1 MVIPQVKLVLVLSE
15 TVLVLVLDASRS
27 RRAGSTWLTPR
38 HPIRARIALAAF
50 TVAWFIFA
58 GHSRAQSVQ
67 EPVARAW
74 ALSSTDC
81 ALNAA
86 QFRCEPVAGLKDDQ
100 PLCSV
105 MVDCGE
111 GTEVIVAVPVDPV
124 WLIPELDFELDL
136 QPERAGAQL
145 LVRAVLPDSIDP
157 ATGEPLAVWLAGPQA
172 ETAGRWNRLRFSEN
186 RVDLQTLLRRQVWVL
201 RGRLGGEISARSAYI
216 DAVGVNVHCGPGK
229 HRVLVGQP
237 VLAGAIAAQ
246 PEQVATLP
254 RIQLI
259 RDLPVAPAAFLQPQD
274 PDPSDGTRRP
284 ALAVRS
290 GTVLEAAGQPLFPRI
305 IQHNGEP
312 MALLAEAGFN
322 TLQLPTAATEQQ
334 LAEATAAG
342 LWIVCPPPP
351 SLGIVPIDGRHD
363 RVMAWSLGLDRTA
376 ADLPLG
382 QSLTDQIRQFDL
394 RTGRPLM
401 AGTAE
406 AFAAWGGL
414 CDVLL
419 VGTSPLVT
427 GLGRDRYGD
436 WVAAARESTGDRIP
450 VWADLPTEAPAALIR
465 QAMAAAGQVPPL
477 PLSPAEMEELA
488 FEAVAGGARGL
499 RFLSR
504 SRLDGNDPQSRLRL
518 QTLRRINR
526 RLDVAEPWAAG
537 GIILGTSQA
546 AGGVSVAGLRNNRGQ
561 LLIVNQSSGAAHPVS
576 GAAPVRTLRFT
587 NPWSGI
593 SDQAWQV
600 TDEGLVPLPAQYG
613 ATGVEIQLDQ
623 AAALS
628 LVVVTQDPTLVDRIN
643 QTWRRTGTREQVE
656 LRNELTSQW
665 LALLQVVE
673 SQSTAAGRVDSAA
686 SGALNDA
693 VNLVRNAQETINN
706 GTPSLAGSA
715 LDQADQRLALAQQE
729 MSRTAR
735 SQFAFHTSSP
745 LLEHAALIPMHWQL
759 ATRLAGQTWEPNG
772 LAGGDFENLQQ
783 MVDAGWENVRPDDPQ
798 LQTDVGLTESG
809 RVAGG
814 YGLQLTARHPA
825 AQAGLPESPPLRIVS
840 APVFVRANRLVR
852 IHGWFRVPDPL
863 SHAVH
868 GLLVH
873 DSLGG
878 RDLGVC
884 TTGSSDWQEFTLY
897 RGAGE
902 ETQLRVIIELNGYGT
917 ALLDEITV
925 QAIELPDLGVRS
937 AAK

>member
-1 MVIPQVKLVLVLSE
+1 M
-15 TVLVLVLDASRS
+15 
-27 RRAGSTWLTPR
+27 AGPTL
-38 HPIRARIALAAF
+38 
-50 TVAWFIFA
+50 
-58 GHSRAQSVQ
+58 
-67 EPVARAW
+67 EW

-81 ALNAA
+81 ALSAA
-86 QFRCEPVAGLKDDQ
+86 QFRCESVTGQNDGQ
-100 PLCSV
+100 PLQSV
-105 MVDCGE
+105 SVVCGE
-111 GTEVIVAVPVDPV
+111 GSEIIVAVPVEPV

-136 QPERAGAQL
+136 QPERPGVQL
-145 LVRAVLPDSIDP
+145 LVRAVMPDSIDP
-157 ATGEPLAVWLAGPQA
+157 ETGEPLAVWLAGPQA
-172 ETAGRWNRLRFSEN
+172 ETAGRWNRLRFSEH
-186 RVDLQTLLRRQVWVL
+186 RVDLATLLRRQVWVL
-201 RGRLGGEISARSAYI
+201 RGRLGGQVTGSSAYI
-216 DAVGVNVHCGPGK
+216 DAVGVNVHCGQGPQ
-229 HRVLVGQP
+229 RVLLGRPSLTGGV
-237 VLAGAIAAQ
+237 AAR
-246 PEQVATLP
+246 PEQVARLP

-259 RDLPVAPAAFLQPQD
+259 RDPAVAQAAFLQPQE
-274 PDPSDGTRRP
+274 PAPADGSRRP

-322 TLQLPTAATEQQ
+322 TIQLPVAATEQQ
-334 LAEATAAG
+334 LAEAAAAG
-342 LWIVCPPPP
+342 LWLVCPPPA
-351 SLGIVPIDGRHD
+351 SLGIVPVDGRHD
-363 RVMAWSLGLDRTA
+363 RVLAWSLGLDRTA

-382 QSLTDQIRQFDL
+382 QTLAGQIRQFDL
-394 RTGRPLM
+394 RVGRPLM
-401 AGTAE
+401 AGAPE

-419 VGTSPLVT
+419 VGTSPFVI
-427 GLGRDRYGD
+427 GLGSGRYGD
-436 WVAAARESTGDRIP
+436 WIAAARESTGDRIP
-450 VWADLPTEAPAALIR
+450 VWADLPTEAPAGLIR

-477 PLSPAEMEELA
+477 PLSPATMEQLA

-518 QTLRRINR
+518 QTLRRLNR

-537 GIILGTSQA
+537 GIILGTSQVA
-546 AGGVSVAGLRNNRGQ
+546 DGVSVSGLRNNRGQ
-561 LLIVNQSSGAAHPVS
+561 LLVVTQSSGAAHPVS
-576 GAAPVRTLRFT
+576 GAAPVRTVRFA

-600 TDEGLVPLPAQYG
+600 TDEGLVPLPARYG

-623 AAALS
+623 ASALS
-628 LVVVTQDPTLVDRIN
+628 LVVVTQDPGLVDRIN
-643 QTWRRTGTREQVE
+643 QTWRRTGVREQVE

-693 VNLVRNAQETINN
+693 VNLVRTAQESITN
-706 GTPSLAGSA
+706 GTPSLAGAA

-729 MSRTAR
+729 MGRAAR

-745 LLEHAALIPMHWQL
+745 LLEHAALLPVHWQL

-798 LQTDVGLTESG
+798 LQTEVGLAESA
-809 RVAGG
+809 RVAGA
-814 YGLQLTARHPA
+814 YGLQITARHA
-825 AQAGLPESPPLRIVS
+825 TAQNGLPESPPLRIVS

-852 IHGWFRVPDPL
+852 IHGWFRVPEPL

-884 TTGSSDWQEFTLY
+884 TNGSSDWQEFTLY
-897 RGAGE
+897 RAAGE
-902 ETQLRVIIELNGYGT
+902 ESQVRVFIELNGYGA

-925 QAIELPDLGVRS
+925 QSIELPDLTVRS
-937 AAK
+937 AQRTEH